1 MTAVLLAPALAVTAI
16 WLLVFAVS
24 RPRMITYAVFALAP
38 TQFIFI
44 PVSNFFLSPVDVIV
58 IAAGAAFVTRLVG
71 GHPRTFRAL
80 LEHRWLIMMLVSYL
94 VGFALLGVF
103 SRTLVRVALAL
114 VPSLLACEVLRERRH
129 FLRAATALVVAGAV
143 DAGYGLWFYAHGHP
157 IYPGRFS
164 GMSGVNFSAT
174 VILTAAAIGLA
185 QLGTARRWFTITK
198 PGTLMALGLATL
210 SQAGVLAFSTAWI
223 LVLRRVLHRRTVLRL
238 SAIAAVAAVVALATP
253 SLRNRIVNRNDKT
266 IEIDG
271 IARNSADVR
280 LMVLRAAWNG
290 FSDSPVVGIGYY
302 QFFAYSTRDPEIAA
316 STGGEGYGT
325 HNTYVEILVEGGL
338 LAFLCFVLHFTRYA
352 RGMCAVMRDIVRRR
366 DSSMAATLV
375 GLPIVLV
382 SAALGNLLVH
392 YHFWAVCG
400 LALAYVRARREEAK
414 HLFAASL
421 VPAPSRVR

>member
-1 MTAVLLAPALAVTAI
+1 MTVILLAPAVAAAAI

-24 RPRMITYAVFALAP
+24 RPRPITYAVFALAP
-38 TQFIFI
+38 TQFIFV

-58 IAAGAAFVTRLVG
+58 IAAGVAFVTRLVG
-71 GHPRTFRAL
+71 GHPRTFRAV
-80 LEHRWLIMMLVSYL
+80 LEHRWLILMLASYL
-94 VGFALLGVF
+94 LGFAVLGVF
-103 SRTLVRVALAL
+103 SRTLVRVALAI

-129 FLRAATALVVAGAV
+129 FLRAATALIVAGVV
-143 DAGYGLWFYAHGHP
+143 DAGYGLWFYTQGHP

-174 VILTAAAIGLA
+174 VILTAAAIALA
-185 QLGTARRWFTITK
+185 QLGTPRRWFAMTK

-210 SQAGVLAFSTAWI
+210 SQAGVLAFSAAWI
-223 LVLRRVLHRRTVLRL
+223 LVLGRVLQRRTVLRL
-238 SAIAAVAAVVALATP
+238 SAIAAVIAAVALATP
-253 SLRNRIVNRNDKT
+253 SVRNRVVSRNDKT
-266 IEIDG
+266 VEIDG
-271 IARNSADVR
+271 VARNSADVR
-280 LMVLRAAWNG
+280 LMVLRAAWKG

-338 LAFLCFVLHFTRYA
+338 LAFVCFMLHFA
-352 RGMCAVMRDIVRRR
+352 GNAHGVFVAMRDLVRRR
-366 DSSMAATLV
+366 DSSMASTLV

-382 SAALGNLLVH
+382 SAGLGNLLVH

-400 LALAYVRARREEAK
+400 LAVAYLRARRAEAK
-414 HLFAASL
+414 RVAASL
-421 VPAPSRVR
+421 VPAPAQ